1 VPNTG
6 VINPPALTGKFSYV
20 EDEKTIVKDI
30 IQKDVKL
37 ASLSAD
43 DIRKMINEIN
53 ATPPVLQIAQKD
65 TSRIDT
71 TKLVAQQI
79 KQPIKKVKQKKNWL
93 QKKSEPTNLAYMLEP
108 EDGVYF
114 RVQVAAGHR
123 PVNIKRYFKKFKI
136 ADEIRT
142 EAHEGWVKYSIGSY
156 PEYRQ
161 ARDYRVHIWN
171 TTLIADAFV
180 SAYNTGKRITVQEA
194 LMITNQ
200 KWYK

>member
-1 VPNTG
+1 LVPNPG
-6 VINPPALTGKFSYV
+6 VTAPPVLTGKFSYV

-43 DIRKMINEIN
+43 DIRRMINEIN
-53 ATPPVLQIAQKD
+53 ATPPTLQLAQKKD
-65 TSRIDT
+65 TIRIDT
-71 TKLVAQQI
+71 TKLIAQ
-79 KQPIKKVKQKKNWL
+79 KQVKQTKKKNWL
-93 QKKSEPTNLAYMLEP
+93 QKKSEGTNLAYTLEP

-114 RVQVAAGHR
+114 RVQIAAGHK
-123 PVNIKRYFKKFKI
+123 PVNIKRYFRKFKI

-142 EAHEGWVKYSIGSY
+142 EEHEGWVKYSIGSY
-156 PEYRQ
+156 PEYKQ